1 MSKYKMMIYSIL
13 FVLVCILLL
22 IFGCYFHSKI
32 LKITGFMF
40 GVSSIIFGVMD
51 HIFGELL

>member
-13 FVLVCILLL
+13 FILVCVLLL
-22 IFGCYFHSKI
+22 ILGCYFHSKI

-40 GVSSIIFGVMD
+40 GASSIFFGVMD
-51 HIFGELL
+51 HIFGG